1 MSSKPQLICI
11 TGADGTGKST
21 LVHALAEK
29 FPQAYVANIWDL
41 LEEHHDLLFRSKR
54 DIDQYLCALTPD
66 ARLLFLA
73 HALKYSADKAL
84 RSGATT
90 IFFNAYYYKY
100 FATELALGAS
110 ASLVK
115 NLEAEFPRPH
125 KVVRLLLDPKAAAS
139 RKQHFSRYECGAVA
153 IPSAETFIRF
163 QQQAA
168 VAWKTFDTSGW
179 KEVDASLSPEL
190 VLAHTLTFI
199 GA

>member
-1 MSSKPQLICI
+1 MSSKPQLFCI

-21 LVHALAEK
+21 LVHSLAQQ
-29 FPQAYVANIWDL
+29 FPQTYVANIWDL

-73 HALKYSADKAL
+73 HALKYSIDKAL
-84 RSGATT
+84 RSGATV

-100 FATELALGAS
+100 FATELALGAN
-110 ASLVK
+110 AALVK
-115 NLEAEFPRPH
+115 SLADGLPRPH
-125 KVVRLLLDPKAAAS
+125 KVVRLQLDAVSAAA
-139 RKQHFSRYECGAVA
+139 RKPQFSRYECGAVA

-168 VAWKTFDTSGW
+168 LAWKMFDTNGW
-179 KEVDASLSPEL
+179 KTIDASLSPAA
-190 VLAHTLTFI
+190 VLEQTLTFFK
-199 GA
+199 A